1 MSAPGSTAAS
11 MFIDLEREAWRA
23 LRASTPLPLAPDDIE
38 GLRGLGEQLD
48 VEEVADVYLPL
59 SRLLNLQVAAAQRLW
74 ADQQAF
80 LGGTARKVPF
90 IIAIA
95 GSVAVGKS
103 TSARILQALLGRWPD
118 HPRVELVTT
127 DGFLFPNRVL
137 AERGLMK
144 RKGFPESYDRRGLV
158 RFLAELK
165 AGRAEVTAPVYSH
178 LVYDVVPDEAKVIRQ
193 PDILILEGLN
203 VLQSGPVEGSRMPGT
218 FLSDFFDFSIYVDAH
233 EHDIR
238 QWYVQR
244 FLQLQQTAFRDE
256 RSYFRRYSELT
267 KEQAVA
273 LAESVWAEIN
283 GPNLAQNI
291 APTRSRA
298 RLILTKGPDHKVK
311 RVRLRKQ

>member
-23 LRASTPLPLAPDDIE
+23 LRASTPLPLAE
-38 GLRGLGEQLD
+38 SEVAGLRGLGEQLD
-48 VEEVADVYLPL
+48 LDEVVDVYLPL
-59 SRLLNLQVAAAQRLW
+59 SRLLNLQVSAAQRLW
-74 ADQQAF
+74 AEQQAF
-80 LGGTARKVPF
+80 LGASARKVPF

-103 TSARILQALLGRWPD
+103 TTARILQALLGRWPD

-137 AERGLMK
+137 TERGLMK

-165 AGRAEVTAPVYSH
+165 AGRAEVSAPVYSH

-203 VLQSGPVEGSRMPGT
+203 VLQSGPVEGKRMPGT
-218 FLSDFFDFSIYVDAH
+218 FLSDFFDFSIYVDAS

-238 QWYVQR
+238 HWYVNR

-256 RSYFRRYSELT
+256 RSYFRRFSELT
-267 KEQAVA
+267 QEQAVA
-273 LAESVWAEIN
+273 MAESVWAEIN

-311 RVRLRKQ
+311 RVRLRKL